1 MIRKWNSHVCYNYAT
16 NFKHRWILPDPP
28 TFSGDGHTCTSSGQ
42 QAIYFVYRVPWV
54 RNYDYALQLWY
65 GHPKPYLYLSG
76 IIGVVSG
83 LVCYRFKLGPQLFTS
98 LLGAGMSAKWRKIFF
113 PVLTMHVQWNLNLWL
128 FDWHTH
134 TYTHK
139 SRFCFWP
146 HLHSWKLSLRDM
158 ALTKMKSLSS
168 LTGMILYLCW
178 VMSQAI

>member
-1 MIRKWNSHVCYNYAT
+1 MKQPCTLQLCKPISN
-16 NFKHRWILPDPP
+16 ILPDPP

-113 PVLTMHVQWNLNLWL
+113 PSVNHACTVELEPVTFRLT
-128 FDWHTH
+128 HTH
-134 TYTHK
+134 IHTQ
-139 SRFCFWP
+139 
-146 HLHSWKLSLRDM
+146 
-158 ALTKMKSLSS
+158 
-168 LTGMILYLCW
+168 I
-178 VMSQAI
+178 